1 MLVDS
6 HCHLDF
12 PDFADELDQVV
23 ARARALGVG
32 KMLSIATRLDR
43 FENVLA
49 VAERFDD
56 VYCTVGVH
64 PNEADTAPDVDVA
77 KLLEL
82 AKHPKVV
89 GFGETGLD
97 YFYEKSDRERQQRSF
112 RVHLEAA
119 RTAGLPV
126 IIHTRDADADMAQI
140 LTEEYAKG
148 AFTGLIH
155 CFSSGSYLADIAL
168 DLGLYI
174 SISGIVTFKNADAL
188 RAVIAQLPLN
198 RLLVETDCPYLA
210 PIPFRGKR
218 NEPAHVVHT
227 AKKLAAL
234 KDVSEADMAQAS
246 TDNFMRLFE
255 KVGA

>member
-23 ARARALGVG
+23 ARAQALGVG

-43 FENVLA
+43 FDRVLA

-64 PNEADTAPDVDVA
+64 PNEADTAPNVDVA
-77 KLLEL
+77 KLLDL
-82 AKHPKVV
+82 AQHPKVV

-97 YFYEKSDRERQQRSF
+97 YFYEKSDRDRQQRSF